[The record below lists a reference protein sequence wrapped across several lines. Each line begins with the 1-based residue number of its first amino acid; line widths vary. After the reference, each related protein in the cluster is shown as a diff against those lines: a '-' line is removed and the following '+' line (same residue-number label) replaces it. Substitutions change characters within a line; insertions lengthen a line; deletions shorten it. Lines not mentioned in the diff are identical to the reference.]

1 MQPTQAAS
9 FTSAG
14 LPGSVSIAPTG
25 QALPHRPQAV
35 QASFRT

>member
-25 QALPHRPQAV
+25 QAFPHRPQAV